1 MSMLYVLGKAFNL
14 PGAYLKTFWEHL
26 VCRVLG
32 LPIETEDYLT
42 FDERLGHVEHEFP
55 ETLPKAFLL
64 CWLPGLFNRII
75 GVPMFIAGAV
85 NILYLGVRPLDVQTG
100 ERVGVF
106 YFYLI
111 LLYLGIAFL
120 TNVFPL
126 VEDAMLLWEKLYG
139 KESNAKM
146 IWKILL
152 FIPASVMYGGAYAE
166 QYSGTVILAVL
177 VTVLGFLF

>member
-1 MSMLYVLGKAFNL
+1 
-14 PGAYLKTFWEHL
+14 
-26 VCRVLG
+26 
-32 LPIETEDYLT
+32 
-42 FDERLGHVEHEFP
+42 
-55 ETLPKAFLL
+55 
-64 CWLPGLFNRII
+64 
-75 GVPMFIAGAV
+75 MFIAGAV
-85 NILYLGVRPLDVQTG
+85 NVLYLGVRPLDVQTG